1 MVACSFV
8 TGCQGIVNLDCRQGV
23 PRESAADPGG
33 KSLIRNPG
41 TGLSLAL
48 LFVLSPATAYGTTG
62 GGHADPVAPVLLA
75 LAAILVAA
83 KLGSELF
90 ERMGM
95 PAVLGELVAG
105 IVVGN
110 LVLVHPSLGF
120 FEPLRTVPLRGDW
133 PVVIDALARIGVI
146 ILLFEVGLESTVK
159 GMLQVGASSLAV
171 ALLGVAAPFVLGYG
185 VSWLFVRELP
195 ASLKEIVPAGFGLS
209 NIHMFVG
216 AVLCATSVGITA
228 RVFKDLG
235 RLQTKEARIILGAAV
250 IDDVLGLMI
259 LAVVSGI
266 VLSAES
272 GQPLDPGSLFRLV
285 AVAGAFLVGS
295 LVIGVVLVP
304 RVMNLLARLRTA
316 GVMLVSALTFAFVL
330 SYLAN
335 AAGLAAIVGAFA
347 AGLLL
352 EEVHFKG
359 FREEIHIE
367 QLLRPI
373 ATLFVPVFFVLM
385 GIQVRLET
393 FANPSVLGVA
403 AGLTLAA
410 IAGKQVCG
418 LGALGG
424 GLDRVSIG
432 VGMIPRGEVGL
443 IFAQIGKGLKVVDDA
458 LFSAIVFMVVFT
470 TLSTPPLLRW
480 TLARKQSGQPPA

>member
-1 MVACSFV
+1 MRAVEEDPSMKILAIS
-8 TGCQGIVNLDCRQGV
+8 TTIVF
-23 PRESAADPGG
+23 
-33 KSLIRNPG
+33 
-41 TGLSLAL
+41 L
-48 LFVLSPATAYGTTG
+48 LFGPANILAAGS

-75 LAAILVAA
+75 LAAILLAA
-83 KLGSELF
+83 KLGSEIF
-90 ERMGM
+90 ERLGL

-105 IVVGN
+105 IVIGN
-110 LVLVHPSLGF
+110 LILVHPALGL
-120 FEPLRTVPLRGDW
+120 FEPLRAASLQGEW
-133 PVVIDALARIGVI
+133 PVVIDAIARIGVI
-146 ILLFEVGLESTVK
+146 ILLFEVGLESTVR
-159 GMLQVGASSLAV
+159 GMIQVGASSLAV
-171 ALLGVAAPFVLGYG
+171 ALLGVVTPFALGYG

-195 ASLKEIVPAGFGLS
+195 PSLREIVPDGFSLS
-209 NIHMFVG
+209 NIHMFIG

-266 VLSAES
+266 VVAAEG
-272 GQPLDPGSLFRLV
+272 GQPVDSGSLLRLI
-285 AVAGAFLVGS
+285 AVAAVFLIGS
-295 LVIGVVLVP
+295 LVLGVFLVP
-304 RVMNLLARLRTA
+304 RMMRQLARLRTA
-316 GVMLVSALTFAFVL
+316 GMMLVSALTFAFLL

-352 EEVHFKG
+352 EDVHFKG

-393 FANPSVLGVA
+393 FASLPVLGVA
-403 AGLTLAA
+403 AGLTVAA
-410 IAGKQVCG
+410 VIGKQVCG
-418 LGALGG
+418 LGVLER
-424 GLDRVSIG
+424 GLDRLSVG

-443 IFAQIGKGLKVVDDA
+443 IFAQIGKQLKVVDDA
-458 LFSAIVFMVVFT
+458 LFSAIVCMVVAT
-470 TLSTPPLLRW
+470 TLATPPLLRW
-480 TLARKQSGQPPA
+480 TLNRKRVTQDAN